1 MNARFDL
8 KAFRQTVK
16 PRKPR
21 RKSVNWLHVNIGAW
35 EAKRLRALA
44 DCLGWELRG
53 FLESAVRES
62 YRKYEEEIARELGVE
77 RFEASAMSR
86 AQRREFA
93 ERRWQIKR
101 AVGVYADAHVNKN

>member
-8 KAFRQTVK
+8 KPFGQTVK

-44 DCLGWELRG
+44 DCLGCELRG
-53 FLESAVRES
+53 FLESAVRASCRE
-62 YRKYEEEIARELGVE
+62 YEEEIARELGVE
-77 RFEASAMSR
+77 KFEASAMSR

-93 ERRWQIKR
+93 RRRWQIKR